1 MRGLAS
7 SLLTA
12 MSYFEIWGE
21 DYMDPDMAVKALE
34 EIASELA
41 QCTDEEIRALA
52 DVAREQ
58 AQRARAAGATP
69 EWVRFYEN
77 FIDNAGLASRL

>member
-7 SLLTA
+7 TLLTA
-12 MSYFEIWGE
+12 VSFYEIWGE
-21 DYMDPDMAVKALE
+21 DYMDPDMAAKALE
-34 EIASELA
+34 TVSSELA

-52 DVAREQ
+52 EVAREQ
-58 AQRARAAGATP
+58 AERARAAGATA

-77 FIDNAGLASRL
+77 FIENAGLASRL